1 MIYVLI
7 AVLWIGGLAWI
18 WALLAAG
25 ARADEQLRKILEQ
38 PVPTWVRTMATT
50 TLDTRACPEEPP
62 NYWDPH
68 GPDCPPCCERLPEG
82 VHCPKHCHPL

>member
-25 ARADEQLRKILEQ
+25 ARADDQMRKILHGRLGTGAPWRLEVTGNAHED
-38 PVPTWVRTMATT
+38 PP
-50 TLDTRACPEEPP
+50 DT
-62 NYWDPH
+62 WDPH